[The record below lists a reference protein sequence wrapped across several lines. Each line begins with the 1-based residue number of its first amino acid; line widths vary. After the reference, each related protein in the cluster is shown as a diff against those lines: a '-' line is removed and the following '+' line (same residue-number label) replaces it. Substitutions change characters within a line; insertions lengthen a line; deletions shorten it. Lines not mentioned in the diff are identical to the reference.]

1 MAENGFNKDDLL
13 SLGDLLIN
21 RLRSVNEA
29 REKLDKALEELNDLA
44 EKSFARPGEIF
55 YISENSLYV
64 LCRVD
69 PSLHLYYRMVQTGRP
84 ISTGEAVALAER
96 YKIASEKTVQRYLIR
111 LYSFRLIVRVEH
123 GKYWA
128 IPPSRLV
135 LSETV

>member
-1 MAENGFNKDDLL
+1 MAEDGFNRDDLL
-13 SLGDLLIN
+13 SIGDLLKD

-29 REKLDKALEELNDLA
+29 RKNLDKAIKELSDLTEE
-44 EKSFARPGEIF
+44 KFAKPNEIF

-69 PSLHLYYRMVQTGRP
+69 PSLDLYFRMVQTGRHLW
-84 ISTGEAVALAER
+84 TGEAVALAER
-96 YKIASEKTVQRYLIR
+96 YKIASEKTVQRYLKK
-111 LYSFRLIVRVEH
+111 LYSFGLIRRDEH

-135 LSETV
+135 LSDIL